1 MKKEPHKHAALIK
14 LWADGAVIQRR
25 LSCDTE
31 RYEQPVYKWVNDDS
45 PGWYPDEMYR
55 VLPMP
60 NYPKSTLDY
69 GELCDLVNASRKI
82 ESHEGFETL
91 LARVVADRA
100 VANFIHSGGIE
111 LWKKECEARGEC
123 D

>member
-1 MKKEPHKHAALIK
+1 MKNTPHKHAALIK

-25 LSCDTE
+25 YNITIDTE
-31 RYEQPVYKWVNDDS
+31 PEYRWGIDDA
-45 PGWYPDEMYR
+45 PDWSVDEVYR

-82 ESHEGFETL
+82 ESHEGFETR